1 MTADRHT
8 ASKDPLLQ
16 PLTLK
21 GLTLKNRIMS
31 TSHDSGMRDHNR
43 MPADAYQ
50 AYHLEKA
57 KGGLALTMF
66 GGSSSVAPD
75 STWTNGQL
83 DFGTDAVIPYLQE
96 FSSKVHG
103 AGAALMVQ
111 ISHLGR
117 RSEALSRNWLPALA
131 PSPIRETLHRSNP
144 REMDRH
150 DIDRIVKAFGEAAYR
165 CKEGGLDGLETMG
178 QGHLIGQFMSPRTN
192 RRTDGF
198 GGSLEN
204 RCRFALMVHEEI
216 RRRVG
221 DDYVVGHR
229 YCIDEGMEEG
239 LDFEEGVEIAQLLER
254 SGLIDFFNVNYGRID
269 TFLGLAVDCMPGM
282 DSKIA
287 PWLQA
292 AGAFKQQVSLPV
304 FHAARIADISTARHA
319 IREGLLDMVAMT
331 RAHIADPQIVNK
343 ILRGE
348 EERIRPCVG
357 ATHCMGPTKP
367 TCIHNAT
374 AGREQFW
381 PQVIEASQKPGRR
394 VAVVGGGPAGL
405 EAARIAAER
414 GHTVT
419 LFEAATQLGGQIRL
433 AAEASW
439 RKDILGIV
447 DWRESELEHLGV
459 EVRLNSYAEAEDVMA
474 LAPDTVIIATGGIPD
489 LDWLEGAD
497 HCHSSWDALTGAP
510 MGDRVLVYDGG
521 GRHAALTA
529 AEFLVKAGKTID
541 LVLLDEAVAPEMSYA
556 ERVTWRRRLAEEKI
570 VPGFEQRLLRVTKDG
585 NAMEATLQHELTGE
599 QRKVRCDSVVAE
611 QGTQP
616 ADLLFHDL
624 RSRSRNDGVLDVD
637 ALVEGRPQP
646 TAGATGGFDLY
657 RIGDAASS
665 RNIAAAVYDALRLC
679 SVM

>member
-1 MTADRHT
+1 MKTDVQPA
-8 ASKDPLLQ
+8 ASDPLLQ
-16 PLTLK
+16 PLTIK

-83 DFGTDAVIPYLQE
+83 DFGTDKVIPYLRE
-96 FSSKVHG
+96 FSGQVHG

-111 ISHLGR
+111 ITHLGR
-117 RSEALSRNWLPALA
+117 RSEALSQNWLPALA
-131 PSPIRETLHRSNP
+131 PSPVRETLHRSTP

-150 DIDRIVKAFGEAAYR
+150 DIDRIVKAFGDAAYR

-192 RRTDGF
+192 RRADDF

-221 DDYVVGHR
+221 DDYIVGHR
-229 YCIDEGMEEG
+229 YCIDEGMEDG
-239 LDFEEGVEIAQLLER
+239 LDFEESVRIAQFLER

-282 DSKIA
+282 ESKIA

-292 AGAFKQQVSLPV
+292 AGAFKQHVSLPV
-304 FHAARIADISTARHA
+304 FHAARIADIATARHA

-367 TCIHNAT
+367 TCIHNAA
-374 AGREQFW
+374 AGRELYW
-381 PQVIEASQKPGRR
+381 PQVVTQSATPGRK
-394 VAVVGGGPAGL
+394 VVVVGGGPAGL
-405 EAARIAAER
+405 EAARVAAER
-414 GHTVT
+414 GHSVT

-433 AAEASW
+433 AAQADW
-439 RKDILGIV
+439 RKDVLGIV
-447 DWRESELEHLGV
+447 DWRAAELEHLDV
-459 EVRLNSYAEAEDVMA
+459 EVRLNSYAEVADVTA
-474 LAPDTVIIATGGIPD
+474 LAPDTVIVATGGLPD
-489 LDWLEGAD
+489 LDWLEGGE
-497 HCHSSWDALTGAP
+497 HCLSTWDALTGAP
-510 MGDRVLVYDGG
+510 TGERVLVYDGS

-529 AEFLVKAGKTID
+529 AEHLKKAGKEID
-541 LVLLDEAVAPEMSYA
+541 LILLDEAVTPEMSYA
-556 ERVTWRRRLAEEKI
+556 ERVIWRRRLAEQKLT
-570 VPGFEQRLLRVTKDG
+570 PRFETRLIRVAKDG
-585 NAMEATLQHELTGE
+585 NALEATLQHELTGE
-599 QRKVRCDSVVAE
+599 RSTLRCDSVIAE

-616 ADLLFHDL
+616 ADFLYRDL
-624 RSRSRNDGVLDVD
+624 RSLSRNDGVMDVE
-637 ALVEGRPQP
+637 ALVEGSPQP
-646 TAGATGGFDLY
+646 TADGTSGFDLY
-657 RIGDAASS
+657 RIGDAATS
-665 RNIAAAVYDALRLC
+665 RNIAAAIYDALRLC
-679 SVM
+679 STL

>member
-1 MTADRHT
+1 MTTDAQPNAT
-8 ASKDPLLQ
+8 DPLLQ
-16 PLTLK
+16 PLTIK

-31 TSHDSGMRDHNR
+31 TSHDSGMGDQNH
-43 MPADAYQ
+43 MPADAYK

-66 GGSSSVAPD
+66 GGSSFVAPD

-83 DFGTDAVIPYLQE
+83 DFSTDAVIPYLQE
-96 FSSKVHG
+96 FSGKIHD

-111 ISHLGR
+111 ITHLGR

-131 PSPIRETLHRSNP
+131 PSPVRETLHRSTP

-150 DIDRIVKAFGEAAYR
+150 DIDRVVKAFGEAAYR

-192 RRTDGF
+192 RRTDDF

-221 DDYVVGHR
+221 DDYIVGHR
-229 YCIDEGMEEG
+229 YCIDEGMEDG
-239 LDFEEGVEIAQLLER
+239 LDFEESVKIAQLLER
-254 SGLIDFFNVNYGRID
+254 SGLIDFFNANYGRID

-282 DSKIA
+282 EAPIA

-292 AGAFKQQVSLPV
+292 AGAFKQHVSLPV
-304 FHAARIADISTARHA
+304 FHAARIADIATARHA

-343 ILRGE
+343 IRRGE
-348 EERIRPCVG
+348 EDRIRPCVG

-367 TCIHNAT
+367 TCIHNAA
-374 AGREQFW
+374 AGRELFW
-381 PQVIEASQKPGRR
+381 PQAITPSDAPGRT
-394 VAVVGGGPAGL
+394 VVVVGGGPAGL

-414 GHTVT
+414 GHAVT
-419 LFEAATQLGGQIRL
+419 LFEAATELGGQIRL

-439 RKDILGIV
+439 RKDVLGIA
-447 DWRESELEHLGV
+447 DWRAAELDHLGV
-459 EVRLNSYAEAEDVMA
+459 EVRLNSYAETADVMA
-474 LAPDTVIIATGGIPD
+474 LTPNTVIVATGGLPD
-489 LDWLEGAD
+489 LDWLDGGA
-497 HCHSSWDALTGAP
+497 HCLSTWDVLTGSP
-510 MGDRVLVYDGG
+510 TGDRVLVYDGG

-529 AEFLVKAGKTID
+529 AEFLKKVGKSID

-556 ERVTWRRRLAEEKI
+556 ERTIWRRRLAEEKI
-570 VPGFEQRLLRVTKDG
+570 APCFETRLVRVTKVG
-585 NAMEATLQHELTGE
+585 NALDATLQHELTGE
-599 QRKVRCDSVVAE
+599 RHTVRCDSVVAE

-616 ADLLFHDL
+616 ADFLYHDL
-624 RSRSRNDGVLDVD
+624 RGLSRNDGVMDVD
-637 ALVEGRPQP
+637 ALIAGRPQP
-646 TAGATGGFDLY
+646 TGAGEGFDLY

-665 RNIAAAVYDALRLC
+665 RNIAAAIYDALRLC
-679 SVM
+679 SAL